1 MKRIIFFL
9 GLLSLLLPKVAY
21 SKIGV
26 GIGTGKIVVENKLKA
41 GMIYE
46 LPPITIL
53 NTGDTPATY
62 GVSITFHQNQPQ
74 FIPPQEWFSFSP
86 AEFRLEPGK
95 VQIVKVTLKLPLK
108 INPGEYFAYVEGHP
122 IIKSETGQTSVGVA
136 AAAKLYFTVAPAN
149 LVLGIYYRGLSFWK
163 IYHRWLTIIAVILVI
178 AAAVIFFRRFFHI
191 QINLR
196 KNGEGTN
203 G

>member
-9 GLLSLLLPKVAY
+9 GLLFLLLPKVAY

-53 NTGDTPATY
+53 NTGDIPATY
-62 GVSITFHQNQPQ
+62 GVSVTFHQNQPQ
-74 FIPPQEWFSFSP
+74 FFPPEEWFSFSP

-122 IIKSETGQTSVGVA
+122 IIKSETGQTSIGVA

-163 IYHRWLTIIAVILVI
+163 IYHRRLTIIAVILVI